1 MLDNISKWIYNK
13 DVTKERQERRQKMEL
28 EEMNKADLIAI
39 LTAIREAAK
48 KSNENNTVQLVET
61 ILEEIRK
68 K

>member
-1 MLDNISKWIYNK
+1 
-13 DVTKERQERRQKMEL
+13 MEL